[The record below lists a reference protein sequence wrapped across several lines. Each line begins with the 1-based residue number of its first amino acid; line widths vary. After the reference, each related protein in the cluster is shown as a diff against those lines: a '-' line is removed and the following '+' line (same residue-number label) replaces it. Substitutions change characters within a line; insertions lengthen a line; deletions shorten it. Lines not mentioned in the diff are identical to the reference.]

1 MQRPYF
7 ALWGGLLR
15 RNPMKKKKTAA
26 IYARV
31 STSRQK
37 FDLQVEELKKLIQRS
52 GWKLY
57 KVYVDEGFSGKDT
70 KRPAF
75 NEMMIAAQ
83 RREFEILTVW
93 KFDRLSRSLKDLVTT
108 LEELDSLGID
118 FMSHEN
124 HLDTSTPSG
133 KLVFQVI
140 AAVAEFE
147 RDIIVERVKAGMANA
162 KRKGKHV
169 GRPRIPDHVLEEARK
184 LRKEGKSWREIGKA
198 LGVDPSGVRKRLK
211 G

>member
-1 MQRPYF
+1 
-7 ALWGGLLR
+7 
-15 RNPMKKKKTAA
+15 MKKKSVA
-26 IYARV
+26 IYARM

-37 FDLQVEELKKLIQRS
+37 VDLQLEELKKLIRRS

-75 NEMMIAAQ
+75 NKMMEAAMK
-83 RREFEILTVW
+83 REFEILAVW

-118 FMSHEN
+118 FVSHEN

-147 RDIIVERVKAGMANA
+147 RDIIVERVKAGMENA

-169 GRPRIPDHVLEEARK
+169 GRPRIPNHVVEKARK
-184 LRKEGKSWREIGKA
+184 LRKEGKSWREIGSA
-198 LGVDPSGVRKRLK
+198 LGADSSGVRKRLK
-211 G
+211 SKK

>member
-1 MQRPYF
+1 
-7 ALWGGLLR
+7 
-15 RNPMKKKKTAA
+15 MKKKSAA

-37 FDLQVEELKKLIQRS
+37 VDLQLEELKKLIQRS

-70 KRPAF
+70 NRPAF

-118 FMSHEN
+118 FISHEN

-169 GRPRIPDHVLEEARK
+169 GRPRIPDHVIEEARQ
-184 LRKEGKSWREIGKA
+184 LRKERKSWREIGRV
-198 LGVDPSGVRKRLK
+198 LGIDPSGVRKRVEK
-211 G
+211 SGT

>member
-1 MQRPYF
+1 
-7 ALWGGLLR
+7 
-15 RNPMKKKKTAA
+15 MKKKSAA

-37 FDLQVEELKKLIQRS
+37 VDLQLEELKKLIQRS

-169 GRPRIPDHVLEEARK
+169 GRPRIPDHVIEEARR
-184 LRKEGKSWREIGKA
+184 LREEGKSWREIGKA
-198 LGVDPSGVRKRLK
+198 LGVDPSGARKRLANRK
-211 G
+211 

>member
-1 MQRPYF
+1 
-7 ALWGGLLR
+7 
-15 RNPMKKKKTAA
+15 MKKKSAA

-37 FDLQVEELKKLIQRS
+37 VDLQVEELKALIKRS

-169 GRPRIPDHVLEEARK
+169 GRPRIPDQVIEEARK
-184 LRKEGKSWREIGKA
+184 LREEGKSWREIGRG
-198 LGVDPSGVRKRLK
+198 LGIDPSGVRKRLANRK
-211 G
+211 

>member
-1 MQRPYF
+1 
-7 ALWGGLLR
+7 
-15 RNPMKKKKTAA
+15 MKKKSAA

-37 FDLQVEELKKLIQRS
+37 VDLQLEELKALIKRS

-75 NEMMIAAQ
+75 NEMMIASQ
-83 RREFEILTVW
+83 RREFDILAVW

-108 LEELDSLGID
+108 LDELNALGID
-118 FMSHEN
+118 FISHEN

-147 RDIIVERVKAGMANA
+147 RDIIAERVKAGMANA

-169 GRPRIPDHVLEEARK
+169 GRPPIPDHVIEEARG
-184 LRKEGKSWREIGKA
+184 LREDGKSWREIGKA
-198 LGVDPSGVRKRLK
+198 LGVDPSGVRKRLVNPN
-211 G
+211 

>member
-1 MQRPYF
+1 
-7 ALWGGLLR
+7 
-15 RNPMKKKKTAA
+15 MKKKSAV

-37 FDLQVEELKKLIQRS
+37 VDLQLEELKKLIRRS

-83 RREFEILTVW
+83 RREFEILAVW

-118 FMSHEN
+118 FISHEN

-162 KRKGKHV
+162 KKKGKHV
-169 GRPRIPDHVLEEARK
+169 GRPRIPDHVLEEARQ
-184 LRKEGKSWREIGKA
+184 LRKEGKSWREVGRILKM
-198 LGVDPSGVRKRLK
+198 DPSGVRKRLANRK
-211 G
+211 

>member
-1 MQRPYF
+1 
-7 ALWGGLLR
+7 
-15 RNPMKKKKTAA
+15 MKKKSAA

-37 FDLQVEELKKLIQRS
+37 VDLQLEELKKLIRRS

-93 KFDRLSRSLKDLVTT
+93 KFDRLSRSLKDL
-108 LEELDSLGID
+108 
-118 FMSHEN
+118 
-124 HLDTSTPSG
+124 P
-133 KLVFQVI
+133 
-140 AAVAEFE
+140 
-147 RDIIVERVKAGMANA
+147 
-162 KRKGKHV
+162 
-169 GRPRIPDHVLEEARK
+169 
-184 LRKEGKSWREIGKA
+184 
-198 LGVDPSGVRKRLK
+198 
-211 G
+211 

>member
-1 MQRPYF
+1 
-7 ALWGGLLR
+7 
-15 RNPMKKKKTAA
+15 MKKKSAA

-37 FDLQVEELKKLIQRS
+37 VDLQLEELKKLIQRS

-70 KRPAF
+70 NRPAF

-147 RDIIVERVKAGMANA
+147 RDIIRERVRAGLANA
-162 KRKGKHV
+162 RRNGKRL
-169 GRPRIPDHVLEEARK
+169 GRPSILAKVSQKIHILKVNGLSNRAIADRVGVGEATVR
-184 LRKEGKSWREIGKA
+184 RA
-198 LGVDPSGVRKRLK
+198 LKK
-211 G
+211 M

>member
-1 MQRPYF
+1 
-7 ALWGGLLR
+7 
-15 RNPMKKKKTAA
+15 MKKKKTAA